1 MRSSSTPRC
10 TAGLGHAGRVA
21 LPLQRIVGGLLVA
34 LLAGCAAHFAP
45 VPEDL
50 GPHPDAPGRAESL
63 LTSVAA
69 VVGGG
74 GNLGRFGAVRERA
87 RELGLDAG
95 ARVEWID
102 WFSLQRNLVLELPGA
117 SPRTIYLIAHYD
129 KADSNPFKLVS
140 LLLNGL
146 LDEPFGF
153 TFTSQGAID
162 NATGVAVVLETAA
175 SLFGS
180 RPHYTYR
187 FLLVGSE
194 ESGLRGSRAFVARLS
209 RVEKAAIE
217 LAINVDSVGMDSRSN
232 CVTSEASDA
241 TARAQ
246 ALEVAAELGF
256 DLGSGSL
263 PSGAAS
269 DFAPFESTSFPT
281 DLSRGIFFNLVG
293 GLLPQRSWFTGSS
306 EARVVNFSACDLI
319 DYSDLI
325 GSTVMLPIGRLHGFR
340 DRASRVDPRRLYEQY
355 AIVRALI
362 ERLEAE
368 AIPEGAAPDE

>member
-87 RELGLDAG
+87 RELGL
-95 ARVEWID
+95 
-102 WFSLQRNLVLELPGA
+102 
-117 SPRTIYLIAHYD
+117 RTIYLIAHYD

-194 ESGLRGSRAFVARLS
+194 ESGLRGSRAHVARLS

-217 LAINVDSVGMDSRSN
+217 LAINVDSVGMDSRPN
-232 CVTSEASDA
+232 CVTVDASDA

-263 PSGAAS
+263 PAGVAS

-281 DLSRGIFFNLVG
+281 DLSRGILFNLVG

-306 EARVVNFSACDLI
+306 AARVVNFSACDLI
-319 DYSDLI
+319 DSSDLI
-325 GSTVMLPIGRLHGFR
+325 GATVMLPIGRLHGFR
-340 DRASRVDPRRLYEQY
+340 DRASRIDPRRLYEQY